1 MRADLDNVIENNR
14 LIWVDIIRII
24 GIIAVIAIH
33 VEDSFI
39 YLWNKIPW
47 IDWWAS
53 NIYMGFI
60 RFPIPLFIILSGY
73 LLLNKQE
80 DDRTFFKKR
89 INKVVIPLV
98 AWSMIYWIFANN
110 YNIYSIFTI
119 DFVQRLL
126 ANKIY
131 YHLYFLYI
139 ILGLYLI
146 TPLLRRILEHSNMCD
161 IHYYLVLWF
170 IFSFINQLIGFFGYN
185 IGIPLEAVTLNLGL
199 YILGYAIKNTQITNR
214 LKLLSGMLV
223 VLSITITII
232 GTYFL
237 VSESGQIDDSV
248 SRLIS
253 ITSVTYAVGLFIL
266 VREALSN
273 LSLKGSMSICG
284 NIIGTI
290 GGATMGIYLVH
301 PIILHY
307 ICHGISGIH
316 FLSVD
321 VISPIFSIP
330 LVSFL
335 LFVSSLLIVVIFQKI
350 PIFRKIVP

>member
-1 MRADLDNVIENNR
+1 MENVVENNR
-14 LIWVDIIRII
+14 LLWVDIIRII

-39 YLWNKIPW
+39 YSWNKISW

-73 LLLNKQE
+73 LLLSKQE
-80 DDRTFFKKR
+80 DNVTFFMKR

-98 AWSMIYWIFANN
+98 AWSMIYWIFINN
-110 YNIYSIFTI
+110 YNLYSIITV

-131 YHLYFLYI
+131 FHLYFLYI
-139 ILGLYLI
+139 ILGLYII
-146 TPLLRRILEHSNMCD
+146 TPLLRRILEHSNMSD
-161 IHYYLVLWF
+161 VHYYLTLWL
-170 IFSFINQLIGFFGYN
+170 IFSLINQLIGFFGYN

-199 YILGYAIKNTQITNR
+199 YILGYAIKNTRISYR
-214 LKLLSGMLV
+214 IKLLSGILV

-232 GTYFL
+232 GTYFF
-237 VSESGQIDDSV
+237 VSKIGQIDGSV
-248 SRLIS
+248 GRLIT
-253 ITSVTYAVGLFIL
+253 ITSVTSAIGLFIL

-273 LSLKGSMSICG
+273 LSLKGSMSIFG
-284 NIIGTI
+284 NIISTI
-290 GGATMGIYLVH
+290 GGATMGMYLVH
-301 PIILHY
+301 PILLHY
-307 ICHGISGIH
+307 VYHGISGVH
-316 FLSVD
+316 LLSVD

-330 LVSFL
+330 LVTFL
-335 LFVSSLLIVVIFQKI
+335 LFVSSLLIVVVFQKI
-350 PIFRKIVP
+350 PLFRKIVP